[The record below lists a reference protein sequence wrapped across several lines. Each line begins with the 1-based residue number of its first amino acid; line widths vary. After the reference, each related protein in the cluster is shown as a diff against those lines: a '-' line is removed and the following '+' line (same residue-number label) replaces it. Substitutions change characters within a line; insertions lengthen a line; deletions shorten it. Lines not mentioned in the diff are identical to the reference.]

1 MKMLLQLFF
10 RRCSWAEEM
19 EAATPSRRGKA
30 PRFERMMEELEEKLL
45 QLRQDASILKR
56 QLHAESKDRCLMP
69 SWAKKILMWYPVF
82 GVCKTW
88 IFDRILFNVNVYIY
102 IRRVTTLAH
111 IYTYI
116 I

>member
-1 MKMLLQLFF
+1 MCWINAYSSFFFYIQEMKETKWKCYYNVG

-19 EAATPSRRGKA
+19 EAATPSKRGKA

-56 QLHAESKDRCLMP
+56 QLHAESKDRSKIP

-88 IFDRILFNVNVYIY
+88 IWHDTV
-102 IRRVTTLAH
+102 
-111 IYTYI
+111 
-116 I
+116 

>member
-1 MKMLLQLFF
+1 MPTLRFSLYPRNERNNMKMLLQLFF

-69 SWAKKILMWYPVF
+69 S
-82 GVCKTW
+82 
-88 IFDRILFNVNVYIY
+88 
-102 IRRVTTLAH
+102 
-111 IYTYI
+111 
-116 I
+116 